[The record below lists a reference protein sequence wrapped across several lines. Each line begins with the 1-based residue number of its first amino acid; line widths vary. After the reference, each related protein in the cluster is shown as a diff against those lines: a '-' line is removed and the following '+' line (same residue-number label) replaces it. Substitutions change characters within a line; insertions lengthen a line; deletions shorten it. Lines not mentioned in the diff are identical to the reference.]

1 MCNQKGPQRAKATL
15 KKESTAWVNSL
26 SDYIS
31 KLQEPKKYRIGTKAG
46 KYTRQTDQNRQK

>member
-26 SDYIS
+26 SDYVS